1 MPNGLG
7 VIIFAVFVA
16 VYFLLMMLAK
26 SKDKGG
32 K

>member
-7 VIIFAVFVA
+7 VIIFAVFVG
-16 VYFLLMMLAK
+16 VYFLLMTLAK
-26 SKDKGG
+26 SKDKE

>member
-7 VIIFAVFVA
+7 VIIFAIFVA

-26 SKDKGG
+26 SKDK